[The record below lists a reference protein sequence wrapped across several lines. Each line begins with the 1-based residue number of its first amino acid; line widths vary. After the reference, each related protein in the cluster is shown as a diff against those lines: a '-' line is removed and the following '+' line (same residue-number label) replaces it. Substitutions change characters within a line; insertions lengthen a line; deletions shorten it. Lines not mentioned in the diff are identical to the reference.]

1 MILHEIYV
9 EKFLKSHQVN
19 LILAVFSSLKT
30 TVRRRPKEVA
40 SVAVR
45 RQEKLHHYLASF
57 RLIRVAA
64 KHGDSRTTVA
74 SEASARPWVSKKN
87 NRRERKAKR

>member
-1 MILHEIYV
+1 MRREA
-9 EKFLKSHQVN
+9 E
-19 LILAVFSSLKT
+19 AVRLEPAAAASAVSSL
-30 TVRRRPKEVA
+30 A
-40 SVAVR
+40 SAAVK

-64 KHGDSRTTVA
+64 KHGDSRKTVA

>member
-64 KHGDSRTTVA
+64 NHREFKTA
-74 SEASARPWVSKKN
+74 SKQGQWLLAEAAAAAARW
-87 NRRERKAKR
+87 R